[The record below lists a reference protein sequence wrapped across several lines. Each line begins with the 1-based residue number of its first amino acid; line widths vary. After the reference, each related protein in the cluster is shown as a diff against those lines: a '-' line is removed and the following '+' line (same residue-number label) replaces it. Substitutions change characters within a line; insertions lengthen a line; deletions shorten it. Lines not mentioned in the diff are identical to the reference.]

1 MIRDQIKDEEDIKII
16 SLEEVFRTDNQTLI
30 DKMTEDKMTIL

>member
-1 MIRDQIKDEEDIKII
+1 MIRDQIKDEEGIKII